1 MFEYLRKVLSPE
13 RDEQVSQEIETS
25 STKSTSKKY
34 QVATAAL
41 LVEVAKA
48 DGNFS
53 EDERKRII
61 DLMKNDFDL
70 DDECVN
76 ELLALSEQKVKDS
89 VSIYEFSSVINES
102 FTQQEKLDLIKNLWR
117 IIYED
122 GKLDSHED
130 RLIKIIGSTMNIDHK
145 DIIAAKLFVKQEI
158 GEINEQSSEVW
169 NVNYGINLEGLSTLI
184 FQLTLNHRDY
194 FSTRWFNFGSE
205 PVYNFSFLRNNK
217 FFKIPLHVTF
227 FSNRIINQPFVKR

>member
-13 RDEQVSQEIETS
+13 RDGQVSQEIETS

-48 DGNFS
+48 DGDFS
-53 EDERKRII
+53 KDERKRII
-61 DLMKNDFDL
+61 DLMKKDFEL

-102 FTQQEKLDLIKNLWR
+102 LTQHEKLELIKNLWR

-130 RLIKIIGSTMNIDHK
+130 RLIKIIGSTMNLDHK
-145 DIIAAKLFVKQEI
+145 NIIAAKLFVKQEI
-158 GEINEQSSEVW
+158 GN
-169 NVNYGINLEGLSTLI
+169 
-184 FQLTLNHRDY
+184 
-194 FSTRWFNFGSE
+194 
-205 PVYNFSFLRNNK
+205 
-217 FFKIPLHVTF
+217 
-227 FSNRIINQPFVKR
+227 

>member
-13 RDEQVSQEIETS
+13 REEQVSQEIETS

-41 LVEVAKA
+41 LVEIAKA
-48 DGNFS
+48 DGDFS
-53 EDERKRII
+53 DDERKRII
-61 DLMKNDFDL
+61 DLMKKDFDL

-76 ELLALSEQKVKDS
+76 DLLALSEQKVKDS

-130 RLIKIIGSTMNIDHK
+130 RLIKIIGSTLNLEHK
-145 DIIAAKLFVKQEI
+145 DIIAAKLFVKQEL
-158 GEINEQSSEVW
+158 G
-169 NVNYGINLEGLSTLI
+169 
-184 FQLTLNHRDY
+184 
-194 FSTRWFNFGSE
+194 
-205 PVYNFSFLRNNK
+205 K
-217 FFKIPLHVTF
+217 
-227 FSNRIINQPFVKR
+227 